1 MNCMKTFCRFLILF
15 VATLTLFACDGGD
28 DTPAPPRQTWF
39 FADGSALTDTQI
51 NSFDTQGLYYNVHSA
66 ANPGGEIRDQIIPSS
81 TVLITDIGSP
91 FTNNN
96 ISTLLSGGQ
105 EVPANTSKAT
115 GYGTVVLNP
124 VTKTISGAL
133 VTSGIVGTAAHI
145 HDGLPGVN
153 GPVIIPLAG
162 GPTVWTIP
170 DGTTLTDAQI
180 ARLTAGAYYF
190 NVHTAA
196 LPDGE
201 IRGQLNQQVRF
212 ALLNGANEVPPVT
225 TTASGTG
232 VLALDPATN
241 QISGFVKTSGVNG
254 TASHIHE
261 AATGVNGPVI
271 VPLTETPAGSGL
283 WVVPAGQVLTVGQV
297 ASFNAGNL
305 YFNVHSLANPD
316 GEIRGQ
322 ILPATVKIGNATL
335 VGSKEVPPVT
345 TSASGTGIMS
355 LNSITKQVSGNI
367 TTTGIVGTAA
377 HVHEGVLGANGPV
390 IVPLTLTQPVS
401 TP

>member
-1 MNCMKTFCRFLILF
+1 MNCRKTFCRLLILF
-15 VATLTLFACDGGD
+15 VATLTLFACDGEDSKPLG
-28 DTPAPPRQTWF
+28 QTWF
-39 FADGSALTDTQI
+39 FTEGSALTDSQI
-51 NSFDTQGLYYNVHSA
+51 DSFDTQGLYYNVHSA
-66 ANPGGEIRDQIIPSS
+66 ANPNGEIRDQIIPSS
-81 TVLITDIGSP
+81 TVLVTDNGSP

-124 VTKTISGAL
+124 ATKTISGVV
-133 VTSGIVGTAAHI
+133 VTNGIVGTAAHI

-162 GPTVWTIP
+162 GPTVWTVP

-180 ARLTAGAYYF
+180 ARLNAGAYYF

-212 ALLNGANEVPPVT
+212 ALLNGANEVPAVT

-241 QISGFVKTSGVNG
+241 QISGFVKTSGVSG
-254 TASHIHE
+254 TAAHIHE
-261 AATGVNGPVI
+261 AAVGVSGPVI
-271 VPLTETPAGSGL
+271 VPLTESPAGSGL
-283 WVVPAGQVLTVGQV
+283 WVVPAGQILTVSQA

-305 YFNVHSLANPD
+305 YYNVHSLANPD

-322 ILPATVKIGNATL
+322 ILPATVKIGNAAL
-335 VGSKEVPPVT
+335 VGTKEVPPVS
-345 TSASGTGIMS
+345 TSASGTGIIS
-355 LNSITKQVSGNI
+355 LNSITKQVNGNI
-367 TTTGIVGTAA
+367 KTTGIVGTAA
-377 HVHEGVLGANGPV
+377 HVHEGVAGANGPV
-390 IVPLTLTQPVS
+390 IVPLTLTQPVP